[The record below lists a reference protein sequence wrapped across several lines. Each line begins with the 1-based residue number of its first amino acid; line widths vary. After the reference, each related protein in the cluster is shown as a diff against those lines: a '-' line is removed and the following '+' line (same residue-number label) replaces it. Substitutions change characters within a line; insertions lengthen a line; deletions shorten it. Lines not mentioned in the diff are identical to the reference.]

1 MDNRQAAYK
10 YINEYQKKKYDR
22 ITILRKS
29 GEKERLT
36 KIASEQGYR
45 TVTEFINACIDAKI
59 DSLNTPEAPA
69 QAPET
74 VPEAPK
80 PKEPEFYPPT
90 PENLQMINFAWLKTN
105 PDYKKDVAKLF
116 GDEVADKL
124 SGMTETEFKQLAL
137 PEES

>member
-1 MDNRQAAYK
+1 MAISKSQAKATAK
-10 YINEYQKKKYDR
+10 YEKNNYFKTLVRFKKEDEER
-22 ITILRKS
+22 IRAAA
-29 GEKERLT
+29 G
-36 KIASEQGYR
+36 
-45 TVTEFINACIDAKI
+45 
-59 DSLNTPEAPA
+59 DSLNGFIVKCVLDALNKTEAPT

-74 VPEAPK
+74 VLEAPK

>member
-1 MDNRQAAYK
+1 MAISKSQAKATAK
-10 YINEYQKKKYDR
+10 YEKNNYFKTLVRFKKEDEER
-22 ITILRKS
+22 IRAAA
-29 GEKERLT
+29 G
-36 KIASEQGYR
+36 
-45 TVTEFINACIDAKI
+45 
-59 DSLNTPEAPA
+59 DSLNGFIVKCVLDALNKTEAPT

-137 PEES
+137 LEES